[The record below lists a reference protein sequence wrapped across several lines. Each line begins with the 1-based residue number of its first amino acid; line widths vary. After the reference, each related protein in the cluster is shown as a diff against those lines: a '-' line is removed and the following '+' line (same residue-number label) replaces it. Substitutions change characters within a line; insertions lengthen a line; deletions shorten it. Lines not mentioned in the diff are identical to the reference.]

1 MSLAS
6 IDRVIQKIEA
16 LESDHDSFGCPHD
29 PSKFPGDG
37 NILIKPVVMNFI
49 DGVETDG
56 WPGISIIKKLES
68 RHFAFTGADSTL
80 YYLDSDKALIK
91 RHLVDCKTPT
101 PGYYDIYT
109 RLDEEMKALKAKED
123 ADTVGQENEVGEVRK
138 KKSEEELEEE
148 SEEEMAQKAL
158 LFEGLSKLKFPLLVK
173 PANSSASRGIS
184 TKSVVDTPKEAY
196 ERAMETKRVWGPVY
210 VEEYITGNL
219 HGVKNNAACNGNP
232 GIKNNTLTPCFLFL
246 FHK

>member
-6 IDRVIQKIEA
+6 IDRTIQKIEA
-16 LESDHDSFGCPHD
+16 LESDHDSLGRPYD
-29 PSKFPGDG
+29 PSKFLGNG

-49 DGVETDG
+49 DGMETDG

-68 RHFAFTGADSTL
+68 HHIAFTGADSTL

-109 RLDEEMKALKAKED
+109 RFDEEMKALKAKED
-123 ADTVGQENEVGEVRK
+123 ADMVDQEDEDGDVHK
-138 KKSEEELEEE
+138 KKSEEELDEDVEEE
-148 SEEEMAQKAL
+148 DMAQKAL
-158 LFEGLSKLKFPLLVK
+158 LFESLSKLKFPLLVK
-173 PANSSASRGIS
+173 PANSSSSRGIS
-184 TKSVVDTPKEAY
+184 TKSVVDTPEEAY

-210 VEEYITGNL
+210 VEEYITG
-219 HGVKNNAACNGNP
+219 
-232 GIKNNTLTPCFLFL
+232 TL
-246 FHK
+246 